1 MIINMIIRFLSI
13 LHSQIY
19 NKNLIIFHVE
29 YMIILRIFSHISILW
44 VLSHQIHFIKFIRKF
59 TIILIKILMNM
70 LNLSLI

>member
-29 YMIILRIFSHISILW
+29 YMIILRIFSHYSTQW
-44 VLSHQIHFIKFIRKF
+44 GVSHQIVFIKFIRKF